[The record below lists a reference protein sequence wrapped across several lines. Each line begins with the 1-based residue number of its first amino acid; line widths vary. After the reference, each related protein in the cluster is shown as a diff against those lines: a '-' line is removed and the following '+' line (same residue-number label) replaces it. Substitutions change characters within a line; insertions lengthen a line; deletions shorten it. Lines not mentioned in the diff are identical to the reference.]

1 MDMSLLS
8 LITINMS
15 MKKKLY
21 FVRPIIPFMRFVSLN
36 NEVVTDENVV
46 ILKKFAEEKNVV
58 LSFLVELSKF
68 AVTLGMGNAVVKGY
82 VVILV

>member
-1 MDMSLLS
+1 M
-8 LITINMS
+8 T
-15 MKKKLY
+15 
-21 FVRPIIPFMRFVSLN
+21 FVSLN

-46 ILKKFAEEKNVV
+46 ILKKFAEEKNAV

-68 AVTLGMGNAVVKGY
+68 AVTLGMGNAVVKEY

>member
-1 MDMSLLS
+1 MDLSLLS
-8 LITINMS
+8 LITINIS
-15 MKKKLY
+15 MKKS
-21 FVRPIIPFMRFVSLN
+21 FVFFRHIIPFMRFVSLN

-68 AVTLGMGNAVVKGY
+68 AVTLGMCNAVVKEY

>member
-1 MDMSLLS
+1 
-8 LITINMS
+8 
-15 MKKKLY
+15 
-21 FVRPIIPFMRFVSLN
+21 MRFVSLN

-68 AVTLGMGNAVVKGY
+68 AVTLGMGNAVVKEY

>member
-1 MDMSLLS
+1 M
-8 LITINMS
+8 T
-15 MKKKLY
+15 
-21 FVRPIIPFMRFVSLN
+21 FVSLN

-58 LSFLVELSKF
+58 LPFLVELSKF

>member
-1 MDMSLLS
+1 MSLLS

-68 AVTLGMGNAVVKGY
+68 AVTLGMGNAVVKEY

>member
-1 MDMSLLS
+1 M
-8 LITINMS
+8 T
-15 MKKKLY
+15 
-21 FVRPIIPFMRFVSLN
+21 FVSLN

-68 AVTLGMGNAVVKGY
+68 SVTLGMGNAVVKEY

>member
-1 MDMSLLS
+1 M
-8 LITINMS
+8 T
-15 MKKKLY
+15 
-21 FVRPIIPFMRFVSLN
+21 FVSLN

-46 ILKKFAEEKNVV
+46 ILKFAEEKNVV

-68 AVTLGMGNAVVKGY
+68 AVTLGMGNAVVKEY

>member
-1 MDMSLLS
+1 M
-8 LITINMS
+8 T
-15 MKKKLY
+15 
-21 FVRPIIPFMRFVSLN
+21 FVSLN

-68 AVTLGMGNAVVKGY
+68 AVTLGMGNAVVKEY